1 MENLLAGNTIVF
13 PSDERFTHV
22 ENLETSNMEAE
33 TEEEYQLQPVT
44 PIINTENVVSV
55 VDQVFQLKP
64 METNRYTPKN
74 KKTSGT
80 EHRVLTSPEVLELKR
95 KEREARDE
103 REKRSQLKNSKLK
116 NHKETRKIQQ
126 LSKIRNEV
134 QEKSK
139 PNLLMIS
146 VIMMNN
152 IYFFLE

>member
-95 KEREARDE
+95 KERETRDE

>member
-74 KKTSGT
+74 KKLQGQNT
-80 EHRVLTSPEVLELKR
+80 E
-95 KEREARDE
+95 
-103 REKRSQLKNSKLK
+103 
-116 NHKETRKIQQ
+116 
-126 LSKIRNEV
+126 
-134 QEKSK
+134 
-139 PNLLMIS
+139 
-146 VIMMNN
+146 
-152 IYFFLE
+152 F